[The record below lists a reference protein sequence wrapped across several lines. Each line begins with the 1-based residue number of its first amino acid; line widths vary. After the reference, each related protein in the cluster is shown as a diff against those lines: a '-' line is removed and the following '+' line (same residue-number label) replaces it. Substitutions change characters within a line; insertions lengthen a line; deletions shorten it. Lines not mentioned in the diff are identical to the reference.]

1 MSLSRDAGMTW
12 AAACYRKEIRVRISH
27 KSALIAAAGALLS
40 VTAVTAQAQ
49 ASEAAP
55 RYQPEMV
62 RALADSLGVSEKAAV
77 ERLDEQDAQQR
88 RLAGLAKDGISGD
101 GAFFTA
107 GGELTVNAGDA
118 AEAKKIEKGGLDA
131 RVPARGQAELE
142 KIKAKLDTLAA
153 KRVPGGVSSWRVDLA
168 SDTVTVEVNSG
179 RGAAT
184 KAFLAEAAKH
194 GKAVKV
200 VKGQE
205 KLTPQAVI
213 YPGSRMTYNGYLCSV
228 GYGAHDRNGKQFLVT
243 AGHCV
248 EDLPVLS
255 YNNARFAKAT
265 HSRFAVGTRSVDMG
279 VAAIDSGNS
288 IATSVGTWGNSSPV
302 AVQGSRRAASGAA
315 LCKSGQTTGWT
326 CGTVRSYNVSVTYT
340 DQNGGPDTVVSGLA
354 SSTVCTEGGD
364 SGGAYISGNQAQ
376 GMTSGGPIGQQCS
389 GVNSGGSSYFQPLD
403 DALSYYGLTL
413 NTN

>member
-1 MSLSRDAGMTW
+1 M
-12 AAACYRKEIRVRISH
+12 RISH
-27 KSALIAAAGALLS
+27 KSALIAAVGALLS
-40 VTAVTAQAQ
+40 VTAVTTTQAQ
-49 ASEAAP
+49 AGEAAP

-77 ERLDEQDAQQR
+77 ARLDEQDAQQR
-88 RLAGLAKDGISGD
+88 RLAALAKNGISGD

-107 GGELTVNAGDA
+107 GGKLTVNADNA
-118 AEAKKIEKGGLDA
+118 AEAGQIEKSGLKA
-131 RVPARGQAELE
+131 RVPARGQAELDQ
-142 KIKAKLDTLAA
+142 IKAKLDALAA
-153 KRVPGGVSSWRVDLA
+153 ERVPAGVSSWRVDLA
-168 SDTVTVEVNSG
+168 SDTVRVEVNSG

-228 GYGAHDRNGKQFLVT
+228 GYGARDRNGKQFLVT

-265 HSRFAVGTRSVDMG
+265 HSRFAGGTRSVDMG
-279 VAAIDSGNS
+279 IAAIDAGNS

-302 AVQGSRRAASGAA
+302 AVQGSRRAASGSA
-315 LCKSGQTTGWT
+315 LCKSGQTTAWT
-326 CGTVRSYNVSVTYT
+326 CGKVNSYNVSVTYT
-340 DQNGGPDTVVSGLA
+340 DPNGGPDTVVSGLG

-389 GVNSGGSSYFQPLD
+389 GVNSSGSSYFQPLD

>member
-1 MSLSRDAGMTW
+1 M
-12 AAACYRKEIRVRISH
+12 RISH

-40 VTAVTAQAQ
+40 VTAVTATQAQ

-62 RALADSLGVSEKAAV
+62 RALATSLGVSEQAAV
-77 ERLDEQDAQQR
+77 RRLDQQDAQQR

-107 GGELTVNAGDA
+107 DGRLTVNAGDA
-118 AEAKKIEKGGLDA
+118 AEARKIEKTGLTA
-131 RVPARGQAELE
+131 RVPARGQAELDQ
-142 KIKAKLDTLAA
+142 IKAKLDALAA
-153 KRVPGGVSSWRVDLA
+153 KHVPAGVSSWRVDLA

-213 YPGSRMTYNGYLCSV
+213 YPGSRMTFNGYLCSV
-228 GYGAHDRNGKQFLVT
+228 GYGARDRNGKQYLVT

-255 YNNARFAKAT
+255 YNNVRFAKAT
-265 HSRFAVGTRSVDMG
+265 NTRFAVGTRSVDMG
-279 VAAIDSGNS
+279 IAAIDSGNS
-288 IATSVGTWGNSSPV
+288 IATSVGTWGNGNPV

-326 CGTVRSYNVSVTYT
+326 CGKVKSYNVSVTYT
-340 DQNGGPDTVVSGLA
+340 DQNGGPDTVVSGLG

-376 GMTSGGPIGQQCS
+376 GMTSGGPIGQECS